1 MISMFEASEFKNS
14 QTEQFFQNLVKPK
27 QIRQL
32 PVKIAYQKF
41 KNGKAVLTVLT
52 RD

>member
-1 MISMFEASEFKNS
+1 MFEASEFKNP
-14 QTEQFFQNLVKPK
+14 QPQEFFNHLVNPK
-27 QIRQL
+27 QVRQL

-41 KNGKAVLTVLT
+41 KGGKAVLTVLT